1 MTQHP
6 DHLDKALSPDGERER
21 TAEVREFYTELGR
34 EILINRAPEMFVD
47 FDVEGDGP
55 AGFGSLCSIGAVAP
69 TGETFYAELKPQTDR
84 YSPGARAFCDK
95 LGLTREYLEDNGV
108 SVEDAGRAFKQWVDA
123 LKQKYDNKQAVATA
137 FNAGYDWAHIDLAFA
152 IAAEVYPADFPTNP
166 RILSPQHNPFGV
178 SPADTKSLGLP
189 LPREGQDGVVWSW
202 KVTSKT
208 NLPDTVSPDLVFTHN
223 ALDDAKYQQLQH
235 FAMVGAFNVG
245 KDPELDATI
254 RDRLAAR
261 RQAEVDQQLGKVA
274 AVVTGS
280 RAE

>member
-1 MTQHP
+1 M
-6 DHLDKALSPDGERER
+6 
-21 TAEVREFYTELGR
+21 
-34 EILINRAPEMFVD
+34 
-47 FDVEGDGP
+47 
-55 AGFGSLCSIGAVAP
+55 
-69 TGETFYAELKPQTDR
+69 
-84 YSPGARAFCDK
+84 
-95 LGLTREYLEDNGV
+95 
-108 SVEDAGRAFKQWVDA
+108 
-123 LKQKYDNKQAVATA
+123 
-137 FNAGYDWAHIDLAFA
+137 
-152 IAAEVYPADFPTNP
+152 
-166 RILSPQHNPFGV
+166 
-178 SPADTKSLGLP
+178 
-189 LPREGQDGVVWSW
+189 WSW
-202 KVTSKT
+202 KATSKT